1 MNCITCLNG
10 PADDYLKSEGENLA
24 SYYSQ
29 ILSDQFEKLVT
40 QIEEQAEDFYVSILT
55 ALDGGVPIEKLEEV
69 YQKLEE
75 SKN

>member
-1 MNCITCLNG
+1 M
-10 PADDYLKSEGENLA
+10 EGENLA

-29 ILSDQFEKLVT
+29 ILSDQLEKLVT

-55 ALDGGVPIEKLEEV
+55 ALDGGVPIEQLEEV